1 MPLRVKIVGSAI
13 TIKEQSRRETK
24 NQYQKRSKKDKIVIT
39 LQEAIEK
46 SLILW

>member
-24 NQYQKRSKKDKIVIT
+24 KIPKRKVIT
-39 LQEAIEK
+39 LQGAIEK